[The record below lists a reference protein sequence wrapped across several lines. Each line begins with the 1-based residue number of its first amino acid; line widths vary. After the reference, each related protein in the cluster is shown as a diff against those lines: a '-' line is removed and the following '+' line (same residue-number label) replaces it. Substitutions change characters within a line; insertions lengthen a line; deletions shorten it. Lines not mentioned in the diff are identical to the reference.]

1 MEVLSSSYSRT
12 ASPLSSG
19 AVDGLAGAGAGAR
32 RRSVRRWP
40 ARPAPGPGRRGPR
53 PRPWQRRRCPRTTR
67 RSPPRVLT
75 APPLWRQG
83 RNRTGSSLERALRQ
97 AEPCARGIRLGNS
110 AAGAEQVQVQAVRG
124 RRLAATHVHLG
135 QRTVPSIAL
144 VGRLEP
150 LAQILQA
157 AHIHPRASRSAVI
170 GLTSFT
176 YKYTYSTY
184 MCTHIQYR
192 AGQVELH
199 LRRVCVSAALDAVR
213 VPLLRQAICHRY
225 PHYTVRSPEGAN
237 RAPPRCLRPAGGTRH
252 SSENR
257 CMHGEGCRKY
267 STAQHSKHSIVRA
280 EG

>member
-1 MEVLSSSYSRT
+1 M
-12 ASPLSSG
+12 A
-19 AVDGLAGAGAGAR
+19 
-32 RRSVRRWP
+32 
-40 ARPAPGPGRRGPR
+40 
-53 PRPWQRRRCPRTTR
+53 RTTCSGSWKEGSASTSLATAAVPVNG

-75 APPLWRQG
+75 ALPLWRQG

-225 PHYTVRSPEGAN
+225 PHYTARSPEDAN